1 MYISL
6 YIDNK
11 SFIACVLILRFVF
24 RVVFNEVVKTNKE
37 YMQDIT
43 AIEPEWLYTLAG
55 HYYQYG
61 TVCFIHYKER
71 IVMVN

>member
-1 MYISL
+1 M
-6 YIDNK
+6 
-11 SFIACVLILRFVF
+11 
-24 RVVFNEVVKTNKE
+24 VFNEVVKTNKE

-61 TVCFIHYKER
+61 TVGLIHCKKR
-71 IVMVN
+71 IVMVNGAGNTLEE